1 MDPKRFALRVK
12 LYKMETQAVFIQ
24 AILSEILNK
33 SGKKTT
39 MVKGYCT
46 SGGESCFHVWLE
58 DDTGEI
64 IDITKFLFPQY
75 QDVSL
80 TKEDVPGAMKDQFT
94 VDLFELY
101 NSDKADFWKKAP
113 RKLLD
118 FRTKCKQFKCK

>member
-12 LYKMETQAVFIQ
+12 LHKFETQAVFIQ

-46 SGGESCFHVWLE
+46 SHGQSCFHIWLE
-58 DDTGEI
+58 DDSGEI
-64 IDITKFLFPQY
+64 IDITKFLFPQF
-75 QDVSL
+75 QNILLS
-80 TKEDVPGAMKDQFT
+80 KEEIPNAMKDQFT

-101 NSDKADFWKKAP
+101 NSDKKDFWKKAP
-113 RKLLD
+113 KKLLD
-118 FRTKCKQFKCK
+118 FRSKCFRYTT